1 MPSSCPMPLLH
12 HYERKQEMT
21 LRRHLS
27 SLPLPTAADFPR
39 WAYEPKSYFNFEVIH
54 QSKKSLARVGR
65 IHTPHGTIDTPG
77 FVAVATNAALKAV
90 DFPKADKA
98 GQQLCFANTYHLMLQ
113 PGTKVIKDAG
123 GIHNFTGRDRPF
135 ITDSGGFQVFSLKHG
150 SVKESLESR
159 GELKRSTVKNKP
171 HWRSGI
177 TGANAV
183 KVTEDHVIFKS
194 YRDGSKIILSPES
207 SIQAQKDIGADVII
221 PLDELPPHHID
232 RDLLAESVERSHRW
246 EARSLQ
252 EHLKDSRERQ
262 QAIFCVVHG
271 GTDVELRTKSID
283 YLTTLPWDGY
293 AIGGSLGNGRD
304 ELRELLDWMM
314 PLFSIGERSSKCR
327 HLLGIADVESV
338 HNAVE
343 RGVDTMDSSY
353 PTKLARCGTLM
364 TKNGLIRIKQGK
376 HSKSHGV
383 KIDEDCGCDT
393 CNHYDRSYLW
403 HLFKANEPVALQL
416 ATVHNIHF
424 MNNLMSEL
432 RQQILSD
439 KI

>member
-1 MPSSCPMPLLH
+1 MTTVPNAFR
-12 HYERKQEMT
+12 RK
-21 LRRHLS
+21 LS
-27 SLPLPTAADFPR
+27 SIPTPAADFPS
-39 WAYEPKSYFNFEVIH
+39 WAYEPKSYFRFEIIH

-65 IHTPHGTIDTPG
+65 IHTPHGIIDTPG

-90 DFPKADKA
+90 DFPKADNA

-113 PGTKVIKDAG
+113 PGSLVIREAG
-123 GIHNFTGRDRPF
+123 GIHKFTGRYDRPF

-150 SVKESLESR
+150 SVKESLASR
-159 GELKRSTVKNKP
+159 GELKRSTIKNKP

-177 TGANAV
+177 TGSNAV
-183 KVTEDHVIFKS
+183 KVTEDHVVFKS
-194 YRDGSKIILSPES
+194 YRDGSTIILSPES
-207 SIQAQKDIGADVII
+207 SMQAQKDIGADIII

-232 RDLLAESVERSHRW
+232 RDLLAASVERSHRW
-246 EARSLQ
+246 EARSLK
-252 EHLKDSRERQ
+252 EHLKDSRNRL

-304 ELRELLDWMM
+304 ELRELLHWMM
-314 PLFSIGERSSKCR
+314 PLFNINGRASKCR

-338 HNAVE
+338 HNAVKH
-343 RGVDTMDSSY
+343 GVDTMDSSY
-353 PTKLARCGTLM
+353 PSKLARCGTLL

-383 KIDEDCGCDT
+383 IIDEGCGCTT
-393 CNHYDRSYLW
+393 CKHYDRSYLW

-416 ATVHNIHF
+416 ATVHNIYF

-432 RQQILSD
+432 RQQILSG

>member
-1 MPSSCPMPLLH
+1 
-12 HYERKQEMT
+12 MT

-314 PLFSIGERSSKCR
+314 PLFSIGERSN
-327 HLLGIADVESV
+327 VESV

>member
-1 MPSSCPMPLLH
+1 
-12 HYERKQEMT
+12 MT
-21 LRRHLS
+21 TVTNALRRQLS
-27 SLPLPTAADFPR
+27 SLPTPAAEFPG
-39 WAYEPKSYFNFEVIH
+39 WAYEPKSYFHFEVIH
-54 QSKKSLARVGR
+54 QSTKSLARVGR
-65 IHTPHGTIDTPG
+65 IHTPHGIIDTPG

-90 DFPKADKA
+90 DFPKADNA

-113 PGTKVIKDAG
+113 PGTDIIREAG
-123 GIHNFTGRDRPF
+123 GIHKFTGRTDRPF

-177 TGANAV
+177 TGSNAV

-194 YRDGSKIILSPES
+194 YRDGSKVILSPES
-207 SIQAQKDIGADVII
+207 SIQAQKDIGADIII

-232 RDLLAESVERSHRW
+232 RGLLAESVERSHRW
-246 EARSLQ
+246 EARSLM

-271 GTDVELRTKSID
+271 GTDVELRTRSID

-314 PLFSIGERSSKCR
+314 PLFNIGERSSSKCR

-364 TKNGLIRIKQGK
+364 TRNGLIRIKQGK
-376 HSKSHGV
+376 HSKSHGM
-383 KIDEDCGCDT
+383 KIDEDCECST
-393 CNHYDRSYLW
+393 CSHYDRSYLR

-416 ATVHNIHF
+416 ATVHNLHY
-424 MNNLMSEL
+424 MNTLMSEL
-432 RQQILSD
+432 RQQILSG